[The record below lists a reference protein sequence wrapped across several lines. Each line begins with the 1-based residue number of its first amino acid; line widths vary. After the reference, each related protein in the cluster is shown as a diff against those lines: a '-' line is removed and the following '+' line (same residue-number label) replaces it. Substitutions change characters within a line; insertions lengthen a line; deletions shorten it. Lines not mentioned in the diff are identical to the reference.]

1 MVRASDRHPARARW
15 AAGSEPAAAD
25 RAESPAAAL
34 CRHRDRRSRHSP
46 GWLRAGLCPPASTS
60 SWLRTRR
67 RTLAEP
73 TGSRCRSLTT
83 EPRATKQRP
92 TEPPATGPATT
103 TKRPEK
109 KRPEKKRPATA
120 RRMAASGLA
129 EQATL
134 PVLTSA
140 AQPGFATG
148 RHPRQHEALALMRR
162 PGHCGAGNQAV
173 STAAN
178 LVRGHTTAHPPDRAD
193 HVAPVRVRAHATA
206 DRRDRIAAAAQ
217 RRPMAAVASAPAP
230 ATADQPDR
238 NHPAGQDQTRVPAT
252 ADQPDRNHPA
262 G

>member
-34 CRHRDRRSRHSP
+34 CRHRDRRRRHSP

-83 EPRATKQRP
+83 EPRTTKQRA
-92 TEPPATGPATT
+92 TEPATT

-109 KRPEKKRPATA
+109 KRPTTKRPATA

-148 RHPRQHEALALMRR
+148 RHPRQHKALALIRR
-162 PGHCGAGNQAV
+162 PGHRGAGN
-173 STAAN
+173 
-178 LVRGHTTAHPPDRAD
+178 
-193 HVAPVRVRAHATA
+193 
-206 DRRDRIAAAAQ
+206 
-217 RRPMAAVASAPAP
+217 
-230 ATADQPDR
+230 
-238 NHPAGQDQTRVPAT
+238 
-252 ADQPDRNHPA
+252 
-262 G
+262 

>member
-1 MVRASDRHPARARW
+1 MGRASDRHPARARW

-83 EPRATKQRP
+83 EPRTTEQRTTERATKQRP

-103 TKRPEK
+103 TKRPEKKRPEK

-148 RHPRQHEALALMRR
+148 RDPRQQEALALIRR
-162 PGHCGAGNQAV
+162 PGHRGAGN
-173 STAAN
+173 
-178 LVRGHTTAHPPDRAD
+178 
-193 HVAPVRVRAHATA
+193 
-206 DRRDRIAAAAQ
+206 
-217 RRPMAAVASAPAP
+217 
-230 ATADQPDR
+230 
-238 NHPAGQDQTRVPAT
+238 
-252 ADQPDRNHPA
+252 
-262 G
+262 